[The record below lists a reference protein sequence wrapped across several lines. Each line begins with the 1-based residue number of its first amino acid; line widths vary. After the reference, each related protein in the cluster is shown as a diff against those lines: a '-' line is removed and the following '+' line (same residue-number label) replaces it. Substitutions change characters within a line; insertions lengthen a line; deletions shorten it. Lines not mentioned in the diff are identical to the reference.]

1 MRIIVIGA
9 GKVGYTLAEHL
20 ISEEHDVTVIDRD
33 EEVIN
38 RYSGSLDTICL
49 KGNGANAK
57 ILLEA
62 GVEKANIVIA
72 STESDETNML
82 ACLIAKRLGAQYTIA
97 RIRDP
102 EFNESQMLLQNEL
115 GIDVAIN
122 PERATALEISRLLR
136 YPFAGSIESF
146 AKGQVEMVEFRAVET
161 DPIIGIAMKDLSVKV
176 RGLPRILYAMVDRNG
191 TVLIPGDRVFVSGD
205 MLNITEYFRF
215 LGRNKQKVRSVMVLG
230 GGRISYYLSKFIV
243 PMGIH
248 VTLFEMDPVKAR
260 RLSELLPKVDVIL
273 GDGTDQDLLEE
284 QGLSQMDAFV
294 SLSNRDEEN
303 LMTGMYASRCGV
315 PKVIAKN
322 SRTTYLEILN
332 NLGLDSVISPQT
344 ITSSTILRYVRA
356 RVNSNGT
363 RIERLYRLADGKAE
377 AIEFIARKGD
387 AYINIPLKPLDG
399 LVLDAQLDGQ
409 AVVGVVLEVFRV
421 VWFVVQML
429 DGALAIGA
437 YHDVG
442 TLHAVAQ
449 RSINGQCVGQSNSA
463 SYRGV
468 EHKAISLIAQRVA
481 HAEIQI
487 GRIPVL

>member
-20 ISEEHDVTVIDRD
+20 TSEEHDVTVIDKN

-38 RYSGSLDTICL
+38 RCSGSLDVICL

-57 ILLEA
+57 ILLDA
-62 GVEKANIVIA
+62 GVDKSNIVIA

-146 AKGQVEMVEFRAVET
+146 AKGQVEMVEFRAQES
-161 DPIIGIAMKDLSVKV
+161 DPIVGIAMKDLSAKV
-176 RGLPRILYAMVDRNG
+176 PGLPRILYAMVERNG
-191 TVLIPGDRVFVSGD
+191 NVQIPGGDFMILPGDRVFVSGD
-205 MLNITEYFRF
+205 MLGITEYFRF
-215 LGRNKQKVRSVMVLG
+215 LGRNKQKIRSVMLLG
-230 GGRISYYLSKFIV
+230 GGRISYYLSRFII

-248 VTLFEMDPVKAR
+248 VTIFELDQQKAR
-260 RLSELLPKVDVIL
+260 VLSEQIPRADVIF

-303 LMTGMYASRCGV
+303 LMTAMYAARCGV
-315 PKVIAKN
+315 PRTIAKN
-322 SRTTYLEILN
+322 SRTTYMEILN
-332 NLGLDSVISPQT
+332 DLGLDSVISPQS

-377 AIEFIARKGD
+377 AIEFIARRGD
-387 AYINIPLKPLDG
+387 AYIGIPLKDLSMRKG
-399 LVLDAQLDGQ
+399 SLVSIIVHQGKIIIPFGKDHIEEGDH
-409 AVVGVVLEVFRV
+409 VVIISRDSGVSDLNEVL
-421 VWFVVQML
+421 
-429 DGALAIGA
+429 
-437 YHDVG
+437 Y
-442 TLHAVAQ
+442 
-449 RSINGQCVGQSNSA
+449 
-463 SYRGV
+463 
-468 EHKAISLIAQRVA
+468 K
-481 HAEIQI
+481 
-487 GRIPVL
+487 